1 VNETDHGEAPPVGL
15 NCGATSPPRLTRS
28 GLGRGLTW
36 SLHSLT
42 RSNSKRG
49 NARQCFG
56 KKSRPWNRVGQEPN
70 TIPSAPPYGHSHFD
84 LTDQAL
90 AAAAPERRWFDS
102 PPLSAT
108 ISAVPDRI
116 DSGCWLFPPRVR
128 ISLSNP
134 GVRASGPRNAMTL
147 TVVSVLC
154 LAERYDCG
162 VPAGFALGGSRIG
175 PRMAEQ
181 TTSKRGSRSA
191 SSHLPGN
198 AR

>member
-1 VNETDHGEAPPVGL
+1 MNETDHGEAPPVGL

-49 NARQCFG
+49 NARQGFG

-102 PPLSAT
+102 PPLRYLFGGSR
-108 ISAVPDRI
+108 PDRF
-116 DSGCWLFPPRVR
+116 WLLAFPAAGQNQLVKPIRA
-128 ISLSNP
+128 
-134 GVRASGPRNAMTL
+134 GVRAPKCDDSDGCVGSLLGRAVRLWCPCRFCARRFENRPSDGRTNNQQAGL
-147 TVVSVLC
+147 TQREFS
-154 LAERYDCG
+154 LAR
-162 VPAGFALGGSRIG
+162 
-175 PRMAEQ
+175 
-181 TTSKRGSRSA
+181 
-191 SSHLPGN
+191 
-198 AR
+198 